1 MEFSS
6 LVRYIDDVGSGEVV
20 DLLSLMIDTDAVE
33 TVGNQVQSV
42 VFVL

>member
-6 LVRYIDDVGSGEVV
+6 LVRYLHDVGSGEVIA
-20 DLLSLMIDTDAVE
+20 LLSLTIDTDAVE
-33 TVGNQVQSV
+33 TVGNQVQSA